1 MKYKTVLLSAVAGSI
16 LALGNVAY
24 AESVTP
30 AATQPYY
37 MADGTRTAD
46 YEAAL
51 ASWRNDAQF
60 KIDYSKG
67 YIGLEHAYARGL
79 SGRGLTIGV
88 NDAGIHLDHPI
99 FAADGKIIGYDSGV
113 ADHYGNNGAVNPR
126 RPWESHGTHVAGT
139 IAADRQDGFR
149 MFGNAYNANI
159 MSATAN
165 FAAGDFRWY
174 GDYRAGD
181 NPNTGF
187 ENIIGMAQTGKVR
200 IINNSWGSANS
211 VAYNAPRDT
220 VIAQLTD
227 DWGDFWDPIKEHDV
241 LVVWSAG
248 NSSTAHAGYTT
259 TVPMTDPSLRGNWLS
274 VVNYQANNTAV
285 ASSSLCGQ
293 TATWC
298 VAGPGSNIVSGI
310 NHVTYNAAK
319 VTELYRTNPALSTM
333 WSAGTVNA
341 LQAAAQN
348 AFVVRLNAYLNAKSA
363 GGASFNEDAWVADL
377 ANHIAAI
384 ATVYG
389 YRVGTPD
396 SYIANMSNLVA
407 GNYNLLGTS
416 FSDKLFVAA
425 DLRIQQVYAQVLNF
439 NGPALGG
446 MTGTSMAAPNISGFA
461 GLLMEYFPEY
471 NTSLISDILVSSS
484 RDLDTPGVDL
494 RSGWGAPQMGTA
506 LEGPTALRDI
516 REVNV
521 GTGTRDVWT
530 NPISDAR
537 DRYSAEV
544 LAHNANDIGGL
555 IKVGGGELVL
565 TNTSNYTGATTVL
578 GGMLTV
584 NGALTRSN
592 ISVAD
597 VGIIGGIGTLNN
609 LTARAGGV
617 VAPGDTANP
626 FGVLKVTN
634 NALFEKGSFLWI
646 RSGVNGTPSSRLD
659 VGGKT
664 TLQGGN
670 VILKANQGNWN
681 LRSRLT
687 ILNSAGGVEG
697 QFAGASSDLAFLTP
711 VLTYQGNSV
720 LMTVKRNDVSIA
732 AAGATANQRATGAA
746 LDVMV
751 LNNTGGGGGIG
762 TRALGPNPALENA
775 ILDGSLSAVREAI
788 PYLTGEVH
796 AGLAGVAGTDSR
808 FIRDA
813 MLDRGRGSA
822 AGSVVQ
828 PMNNRGVYAWGS
840 GIFGQGKVDGS
851 SENSGFR
858 TESGGYAVGVD
869 KAVERG
875 HFGVA
880 FGENSTK
887 LSGHALVSDAD
898 VRSRHIGL
906 YGGAT
911 AGRVNLRA
919 GASLMQSDMG
929 SSRSVSLNAFSDSL
943 RGDYEGD
950 GWQAYG
956 EVSWRGQVRTT
967 QVEPYANYARISY
980 EADVV
985 ELGGDA
991 ALSGT
996 ASFEADLLSAG
1007 LRTRTA
1013 IASSVGRPALTL
1025 VGHLAWTENLNGD
1038 APEFRAHFADGPEF
1052 VVTSQGI
1059 SGEGLQTG
1067 LSINIQANERAAID
1081 FGYSGTHGD
1090 YSDNRLFGR
1099 LTVSF

>member
-16 LALGNVAY
+16 FAFGSAAY
-24 AESVTP
+24 AEAVTP
-30 AATQPYY
+30 AATQPFY
-37 MADGTRTAD
+37 MADGSRTAD

-51 ASWRNDAQF
+51 VSWRNDSQF

-67 YIGLEHAYARGL
+67 YLGLEHAYARGL

-99 FAADGKIIGYDSGV
+99 FAAEGKIIGYDSGV
-113 ADHYGNNGAVNPR
+113 PDYYGNNGAVNPR

-165 FAAGDFRWY
+165 FTAGDFRWY
-174 GDYRAGD
+174 ADFLAD
-181 NPNTGF
+181 NNPNTGF
-187 ENIIGMAQTGKVR
+187 ENIIGMAQTGQVR
-200 IINNSWGSANS
+200 IINNSWGSANA
-211 VAYNAPRDT
+211 VPYNAPRET
-220 VIAQLTD
+220 VLAQLTE

-274 VVNYQANNTAV
+274 VVNYQANNAAV

-298 VAGPGSNIVSGI
+298 VAGPGSIIVSGI
-310 NHVTYNAAK
+310 NHVTFNASK
-319 VTELYRTNPALSTM
+319 VSELYRSNPALSAM
-333 WSAGTVNA
+333 WAAGTANA

-348 AFVVRLNAYLNAKSA
+348 AFIGKLNAYLNARAA

-377 ANHIAAI
+377 ANHVAAI

-389 YRVGTPD
+389 YRLANPD
-396 SYIANMSNLVA
+396 GYIATMSSLVA
-407 GNYNLLGTS
+407 GNYDLLGTS
-416 FSDKLFVAA
+416 FSDKLFIAA
-425 DLRIQQVYAQVLNF
+425 DLRIQEIYAQVLNF

-446 MTGTSMAAPNISGFA
+446 MTGTSMAAPNITGFA

-484 RDLDTPGVDL
+484 LDLDTPGVDL
-494 RSGWGAPQMGTA
+494 RSGWGVPQMGTA
-506 LEGPTALRDI
+506 LEGPTALRDV

-521 GTGTRDVWT
+521 GAGTRDVWT
-530 NPISDAR
+530 NSISDAR
-537 DRYSAEV
+537 DRYSAAV

-555 IKVGGGELVL
+555 TKIGGGELVL
-565 TNTSNYTGATTVL
+565 TNVSNYTGATTVL
-578 GGMLTV
+578 GGLLTV
-584 NGALTRSN
+584 NGALTHSN

-634 NALFEKGSFLWI
+634 DALFEKGSFLWI
-646 RSGVNGTPSSRLD
+646 RSGVNGSPSSRLD

-687 ILNSAGGVEG
+687 ILNSADGIEG
-697 QFAGASSDLAFLTP
+697 KFDGASSDLAFLTP

-732 AAGATANQRATGAA
+732 AAGVTANQRAVGAA

-751 LNNTGGGGGIG
+751 LNNTGGGDIG
-762 TRALGPNPALENA
+762 TRAVAINPALENA

-796 AGLAGVAGTDSR
+796 AGLAGVAGADSR

-822 AGSVVQ
+822 AGSIVQ
-828 PMNNRGVYAWGS
+828 PMNNRGVHAWAS
-840 GIFGQGKVDGS
+840 GTFGQGKADGS
-851 SENSGFR
+851 TENPSFR
-858 TESGGYAVGVD
+858 TETSGYAVGVD

-880 FGENSTK
+880 FAENSTE
-887 LSGHALVSDAD
+887 LSRHALASDAD

-911 AGRVNLRA
+911 AGQFNLRA
-919 GASLMQSDMG
+919 GASWMQSDIG
-929 SSRSVSLNAFSDSL
+929 SSRSVSLNAFRDSL

-980 EADVV
+980 DADVV

-996 ASFEADLLSAG
+996 ASFEADLVSAG
-1007 LRTRTA
+1007 IRTRTA
-1013 IASSVGRPALTL
+1013 IASDAGRPALTI
-1025 VGHLAWTENLNGD
+1025 VGHLAWTENLSDD
-1038 APEFRAHFADGPEF
+1038 APEFRASFADGPEF

-1081 FGYSGTHGD
+1081 FGYAGTHGD